1 MRSRA
6 RAWASRKH
14 VRAGVPGCLL
24 RLRLGG
30 AAKRKRNRA
39 ATEWVAA
46 GRVWVAAAAAAA
58 AAAWKPGKGCEG
70 KNTKYNAIRRGRWA
84 EREAGGA

>member
-46 GRVWVAAAAAAA
+46 GRVWVGAA

-70 KNTKYNAIRRGRWA
+70 KNTKYNAIRRGQRA
-84 EREAGGA
+84 EREARGSVGR